1 MLTQLPRLHLEL
13 TECSPRS
20 NNTNH
25 QTLAPPHWPMS
36 QAFPTMPV
44 TDSTF
49 RLPTVKFVI
58 LVSAEYV
65 LEQLRK
71 AISQPVLH

>member
-1 MLTQLPRLHLEL
+1 MLTQLPRLHLEF

-20 NNTNH
+20 SDTHH
-25 QTLAPPHWPMS
+25 QTLAPPRWPMS
-36 QAFPTMPV
+36 QVFPAMPV

-65 LEQLRK
+65 LEQLNK